1 MSNLLTDIEF
11 RRVMNRDAG
20 TPATYKATIVDMAG
34 FDEVTFVVAFQTV
47 VNGAAVTF
55 RIAQAATNV
64 TGDMVVSK
72 ATTGAITSDGTTIAL
87 SNKQLILTVT
97 KPMHRYLEAQVVI
110 ATQNAPIDHIT
121 AILSSPRDRATVQ
134 GSTVYSSAIHAS
146 PTAA

>member
-1 MSNLLTDIEF
+1 MNLLTDVEF

-20 TPATYKATIVDMAG
+20 TPATYKATIVDMAD

-47 VNGAAVTF
+47 VNAAVVTF

-64 TGDMVVSK
+64 SGDMVVSK

-97 KPMHRYLEAQVVI
+97 KPMHRYLEAQVVV
-110 ATQNAPIDHIT
+110 ATQNAPIDHVT
-121 AILSSPRDRATVQ
+121 ACMSQARKRPTTQGATVHA
-134 GSTVYSSAIHAS
+134 SAIHAS
-146 PTAA
+146 PGAA